1 MHVSRLDGSW
11 NETDSDFKVRF
22 PSSSELFANDMMPKD
37 QLTTANDIDCK
48 MALTVIESQSD
59 DIHINRLTL
68 SFSLVKHSEAVSM
81 MILRQLESWKL
92 QNSKR
97 KE

>member
-1 MHVSRLDGSW
+1 MTDSKAEIYATGGDWKSEMHVSRLDGSW

-48 MALTVIESQSD
+48 MALTVIE
-59 DIHINRLTL
+59 
-68 SFSLVKHSEAVSM
+68 FAV
-81 MILRQLESWKL
+81 L
-92 QNSKR
+92 
-97 KE
+97 